1 MDRARMNSAIRTFEK
16 YAIKGENNGLVTIDE
31 LKSIGAADFQVLLD
45 DITAA
50 DAGNKIFA
58 WYGFMWLCG
67 GLFGMCQTG
76 HTTRRERFYVWWE
89 RKFMFVVVS
98 VFIYVWSSV
107 GLETLTVNEEVQ
119 GMNPEG
125 EEERRLRPR
134 G

>member
-1 MDRARMNSAIRTFEK
+1 
-16 YAIKGENNGLVTIDE
+16 
-31 LKSIGAADFQVLLD
+31 
-45 DITAA
+45 
-50 DAGNKIFA
+50 
-58 WYGFMWLCG
+58 
-67 GLFGMCQTG
+67 
-76 HTTRRERFYVWWE
+76 
-89 RKFMFVVVS
+89 MFVVVS